1 VKFRSSQR
9 NGYSCIWSSH
19 RAKDSH
25 VLQHAPAQRAD
36 GFSLI
41 GVSCL
46 EVGVL
51 DPSNPKRERSLAKL
65 NEIIDGTIDIIEL
78 AKRNQ

>member
-1 VKFRSSQR
+1 MHIVAFGLLIELRTAMSSSMRQR
-9 NGYSCIWSSH
+9 H
-19 RAKDSH
+19 
-25 VLQHAPAQRAD
+25 D